1 MSPQFVGNHSRL
13 REFVPLLQRVNELA
27 SFETDGLTVYLDVV
41 DYSDCHDVRD
51 DFKVPAFLWRA
62 GDPLDHVPSAILQL
76 MRDPHAQYII
86 WLARPLLDSDTTRVI
101 WVYAHEFRHFMQ
113 RRGAVDL
120 MPLQRFLM
128 ERHSVERFSGVGTQ
142 LEKPDELDS
151 EFFAKKVV
159 KAIIGDRALYSYL
172 AECRKSQKGEAY
184 FRRFSELESLLAQR
198 VDI

>member
-1 MSPQFVGNHSRL
+1 MSPQFVGDHSRL
-13 REFVPLLQRVNELA
+13 REFVPLLQRVDELA

-62 GDPLDHVPSAILQL
+62 GDPLDRVPSALLQL
-76 MRDPHAQYII
+76 MRNPHVQYII

-151 EFFAKKVV
+151 EFFAKKVL
-159 KAIIGDRALYSYL
+159 KAIIGDRALCSYL
-172 AECRKSQKGEAY
+172 AECRKSQKGETY
-184 FRRFSELESLLAQR
+184 FRRFSELESLLPQR

>member
-1 MSPQFVGNHSRL
+1 MSHQFVGDHSRL
-13 REFVPLLQRVNELA
+13 HEVVPLLQRVNELA
-27 SFETDGLTVYLDVV
+27 SFETADLTVYLDAV
-41 DYSDCHDVRD
+41 DYSDSHDIRD
-51 DFKVPAFLWRA
+51 DFKVPAFFWCA
-62 GDPLDHVPSAILQL
+62 GDPLDHVPSALLQL
-76 MRDPHAQYII
+76 MRSTHAQYII
-86 WLARPLLDSDTTRVI
+86 WLARPLLDSETTRVI

-142 LEKPDELDS
+142 LEKPNERDS
-151 EFFAKKVV
+151 EFFAKKVLR
-159 KAIIGDRALYSYL
+159 AIIGDQAFCSYL
-172 AECRKSQKGEAY
+172 AKCRKSHKGEAY